1 MSKQIVEIPN
11 GSAVFDAT
19 RGLFETFGFSPGVRA
34 GGLLF
39 IAGQVGLSPEGTIPE
54 DAAAQ
59 AEFAFQRTGEILRLA
74 GLGFEDLVDVTSYH
88 VDIAQALPAFL
99 PIKARY
105 TARPFPAWTMVG
117 VAALARPIMKIE
129 IRSVAALR
137 A

>member
-1 MSKQIVEIPN
+1 MSKQVLEIPD

-19 RGLFETFGFSPGVRA
+19 RGLFETFGFSPAVRA

-54 DAAAQ
+54 DAAQQ

-88 VDIAQALPAFL
+88 VDMAQTLPGFL
-99 PIKARY
+99 PVKARY

-117 VAALARPIMKIE
+117 VSALARPILKIE